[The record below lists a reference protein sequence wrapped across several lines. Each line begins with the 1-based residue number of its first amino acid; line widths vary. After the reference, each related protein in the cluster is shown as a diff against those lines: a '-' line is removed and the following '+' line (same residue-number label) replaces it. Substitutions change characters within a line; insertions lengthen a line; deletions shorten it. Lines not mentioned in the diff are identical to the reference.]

1 MENTTIGKDYALQY
15 LNTEVTV
22 EIDRPI
28 HSRHPKHNFIY
39 EVNYGYVPDSKAPD
53 GEEVDAYVLG
63 VNEPI
68 KEYVGVCIAIIHRLN
83 DEDDKLVI
91 VPQSLADISD
101 EEIRKATDF
110 QEKFFQSE
118 IIRKTTE

>member
-1 MENTTIGKDYALQY
+1 MENTTIGRDYALQY
-15 LNTEVTV
+15 LNTEVAV

-39 EVNYGYVPDSKAPD
+39 EVNYGYVPDSIAPD

-68 KEYVGVCIAIIHRLN
+68 KEYAGVCVAIIHRLN

-101 EEIRKATDF
+101 EEIRKATNF